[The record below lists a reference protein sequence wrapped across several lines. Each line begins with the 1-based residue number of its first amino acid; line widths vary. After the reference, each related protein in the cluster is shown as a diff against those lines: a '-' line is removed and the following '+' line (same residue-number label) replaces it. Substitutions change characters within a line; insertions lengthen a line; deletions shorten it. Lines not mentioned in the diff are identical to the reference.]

1 MVERYHIRS
10 AVATVSMH
18 QVYCPLLTGGK
29 KSLTEKGG
37 QVLNHLSKDREA
49 DPRVISSIGPLD
61 FLSKD
66 FTNRNSLREHSRKAM
81 KASCESHWSSQH
93 TPAVKKKTQMWP
105 LRHYFP
111 SMTPIRMAFLIKR
124 RLAELWRNKKEKP
137 FGWNVSDDFSG
148 QVDLN
153 MFVLR
158 LSRATGL
165 FT

>member
-10 AVATVSMH
+10 AVATVSIH
-18 QVYCPLLTGGK
+18 QVYCLLLTGGK
-29 KSLTEKGG
+29 KKFDREGRAGLKITLVKTEKPILELWAASAHRIFC
-37 QVLNHLSKDREA
+37 V
-49 DPRVISSIGPLD
+49 
-61 FLSKD
+61 
-66 FTNRNSLREHSRKAM
+66 
-81 KASCESHWSSQH
+81 KASCKSHWTSQH
-93 TPAVKKKTQMWP
+93 TPAVTQHHDVKRCLWP

-137 FGWNVSDDFSG
+137 FGWNVLDDFRG